1 VGAKDRAGK
10 RREGGEMRKE
20 EVVEILEEDTLPFV
34 PHGVV
39 KVIREYGLDGDTEAL
54 TREVLEEGVKRTM
67 ETLGKLWEV
76 FGVSAPPEAEAYLR
90 EDHYLRIYG
99 DGRGVW
105 VQGKGRD
112 IKLSLYDLEPF
123 ERAPLIFH
131 AYPGLVVMD
140 DPWFMGAK
148 GRAYFRADSAKDPE
162 ALEVSLERAQYLR
175 PFLPAIGLG
184 DLEDAFRVLGK
195 LREGERCV
203 EGAYVLVR
211 GDDFWI
217 FRRGPLFG
225 DLALDGAILAGE
237 EVKITFPGD
246 VEISFMTSWDPPP
259 NPVLLFNVNIRW
271 GEESVLFDGEEQ
283 GFEGALLHKNPILH
297 AIQEGLKA
305 EFEFAEGSPYLEKAS
320 PKMRT
325 FLRALAY
332 HKDPFR
338 ALIEGDLI
346 SQV

>member
-1 VGAKDRAGK
+1 
-10 RREGGEMRKE
+10 MTKE
-20 EVVEILEEDTLPFV
+20 EVVQILEEDIIPFV
-34 PHGVV
+34 PHGVA
-39 KVIREYGLDGDTEAL
+39 KVIQAYGLEGDTGRL
-54 TREVLEEGVKRTM
+54 TQEILEGGIRRTM
-67 ETLGKLWEV
+67 KTLERLWEV
-76 FGVSAPPEAEAYLR
+76 LGVSAPPEAEAYLR

-112 IKLSLYDLEPF
+112 IKLLLSDLEPF
-123 ERAPLIFH
+123 ERGPLIFH

-162 ALEVSLERAQYLR
+162 ALEVSLEKAQYLR
-175 PFLPAIGLG
+175 SFLPAIGLG

-195 LREGERCV
+195 LREGERRV
-203 EGAYVLVR
+203 EGPYVLVR

-237 EVKITFPGD
+237 EVKITFPGG
-246 VEISFMTSWDPPP
+246 VEISFMASWGPPP
-259 NPVLLFNVNIRW
+259 DPVLLFNVNIRW

-297 AIQEGLKA
+297 ALQEGLKA
-305 EFEFAEGSPYLEKAS
+305 EFEFAENGGESPYLEKAS
-320 PKMRT
+320 PKMRA

-332 HKDPFR
+332 HKDPLR
-338 ALIEGDLI
+338 ALTEGDLI

>member
-1 VGAKDRAGK
+1 
-10 RREGGEMRKE
+10 MTKE
-20 EVVEILEEDTLPFV
+20 EVVQFLEEDILPFV

-76 FGVSAPPEAEAYLR
+76 FGVSAPAEAEAYLR

-99 DGRGVW
+99 DRRGVW
-105 VQGKGRD
+105 VQGKGRG

-131 AYPGLVVMD
+131 AYPGLVVME

-148 GRAYFRADSAKDPE
+148 GRAYFRADSTEDPE

-175 PFLPAIGLG
+175 SFLPAIGLE
-184 DLEDAFRVLGK
+184 DLENAFRALRE
-195 LREGERCV
+195 LREGEKRM
-203 EGAYVLVR
+203 EGPYVLVR

-225 DLALDGAILAGE
+225 NLALDGAILAGE
-237 EVKITFPGD
+237 KVKITFPGD
-246 VEISFMTSWDPPP
+246 VEISFMASWGTPPDPA
-259 NPVLLFNVNIRW
+259 LLLNVNVRW

-283 GFEGALLHKNPILH
+283 GFEGALLHKNPIVH
-297 AIQEGLKA
+297 ALQEGLRA
-305 EFEFAEGSPYLEKAS
+305 EFEFAESEEGSPYLEKAS
-320 PKMRT
+320 PKMRG
-325 FLRALAY
+325 FLQALAY
-332 HKDPFR
+332 HKDPLG
-338 ALIEGDLI
+338 ALAKGELV